1 MAGDNSRFR
10 SARHWTSHRLTG
22 QMPHRAKAW
31 QGRMARRGKKAA
43 RGKWDFWIDRGGT
56 FTDLVASTPEGDILA
71 HKLLSEK
78 PETYDDAAIQG
89 IRDLMGLASEE
100 AIPAEQI
107 SSVKM
112 GTTVATNARPRASP
126 MRSRSVTRRGRD
138 SSTGRLK
145 NHRCCTSR

>member
-1 MAGDNSRFR
+1 MPSAFAIFAPRAIMPMVKAIDRSGAWGSRPKLASRPRNSITEPPNSPSTSMTRVQIDMAGDNSGFH

-78 PETYDDAAIQG
+78 P
-89 IRDLMGLASEE
+89 
-100 AIPAEQI
+100 
-107 SSVKM
+107 
-112 GTTVATNARPRASP
+112 
-126 MRSRSVTRRGRD
+126 
-138 SSTGRLK
+138 
-145 NHRCCTSR
+145 